1 MRRNCRLARLN
12 ICQFPPDVSSEAE
25 REARDENRNFTRCAF
40 FRDTILGAETP
51 ASCVTKTRIRR
62 SAQRFLTLALF
73 LIAITSTMNA
83 ESLDELRW
91 KKRVIIIYAPAG
103 SKAQLARQEQLLRS
117 RSADLK
123 ERDITQI
130 VLRSR
135 AENPKIADRFKL
147 TGTDFALLLI
157 GKDGGEKLRSHKL
170 VSPEAICRLIDSMPM
185 RQEEM
190 RKRGR

>member
-1 MRRNCRLARLN
+1 
-12 ICQFPPDVSSEAE
+12 
-25 REARDENRNFTRCAF
+25 
-40 FRDTILGAETP
+40 
-51 ASCVTKTRIRR
+51 
-62 SAQRFLTLALF
+62 
-73 LIAITSTMNA
+73 MNA

-91 KKRVIIIYAPAG
+91 QKRVIIIYAPAG

-157 GKDGGEKLRSHKL
+157 GKDGGEKLRSRKL
-170 VSPEAICRLIDSMPM
+170 VSPEALCRLIDSMPM
-185 RQEEM
+185 RQQEM
-190 RKRGR
+190 RKPGRSPAE

>member
-1 MRRNCRLARLN
+1 M
-12 ICQFPPDVSSEAE
+12 
-25 REARDENRNFTRCAF
+25 
-40 FRDTILGAETP
+40 
-51 ASCVTKTRIRR
+51 
-62 SAQRFLTLALF
+62 
-73 LIAITSTMNA
+73 AITSTMNA
-83 ESLDELRW
+83 ESLDEFRW

-147 TGTDFALLLI
+147 AGTDFALLLI

-170 VSPEAICRLIDSMPM
+170 VSPEGDLPSH
-185 RQEEM
+185 
-190 RKRGR
+190 